1 MQLQRTDQYE
11 LWADL
16 SQQNRHLRRNNWL
29 HWSVHLLLVV
39 VLTAMA
45 YRPLVAIRVDSLGKA
60 ALVET
65 VPAVNQPGPEEAQQV
80 SQLLAQY
87 LLEITSGSV
96 QRDLGKA
103 LGLMTVDFGTAY
115 REKVKDDPTLTLL
128 ERGNVR
134 TQITFDPKGTEVK
147 AQKDEAGRVGR
158 YFVTL
163 FGRLDV
169 YRADALTTPVLSKPV
184 VMRTTLIVVPRSR
197 ATLNGLLVDFFEKEF
212 IDEKRPPTLT
222 TTPLP
227 GAIPPAPAPEK
238 P

>member
-1 MQLQRTDQYE
+1 MLPKTMQYE

-16 SQQNRHLRRNNWL
+16 AQQNRHLRRNNWL
-29 HWSVHLLLVV
+29 HWGIHLVLVV
-39 VLTAMA
+39 VLVLMA
-45 YRPLVAIRVDSLGKA
+45 YRPLMAIRVDSLGRA
-60 ALVET
+60 SLVDA
-65 VPAVNQPGPEEAQQV
+65 VQPANQPGPEEAQQV
-80 SQLLAQY
+80 AQLLSQY

-96 QRDLGKA
+96 QRDIGKA
-103 LGLMTVDFGTAY
+103 LGLMTSDFGRAY
-115 REKVKDDPTLTLL
+115 REKVKDDPTLAVL
-128 ERGNVR
+128 EKGNVR
-134 TQITFDPKGTEVK
+134 TQLTFDPQTTEVK

-169 YRADALTTPVLSKPV
+169 FRADVLTTPVMSRPV
-184 VMRTTLIVVPRSR
+184 VVRATLLVVPRSR

-212 IDEKRPPTLT
+212 LEDKKSSPSLS

-227 GAIPPAPAPEK
+227 EK